1 MFSLTTH
8 QQNLLQKMENNDM
21 NTTESRREFE
31 KWAFSESYTTIRH
44 EDEYDDY
51 YISTQTECGW
61 RAWQAARGQLEKQLR
76 IALHGHPDSQLWG
89 DRGLLAATMR
99 CVYGYEKLERK
110 RDEARRNRDNLIKLI
125 EPFKYWRDI
134 SECDCSNPLPQGGCL
149 RCDLERILSEILTS
163 EKI

>member
-1 MFSLTTH
+1 MKTHKCDCDGRSLG
-8 QQNLLQKMENNDM
+8 LDKCDKCKSM
-21 NTTESRREFE
+21 NTETNHREFE
-31 KWAFSESYTTIRH
+31 EWASNQTWLSLYGQSGDAAWES
-44 EDEYDDY
+44 
-51 YISTQTECGW
+51 
-61 RAWQAARGQLEKQLR
+61 WQAAREQLEKQLR
-76 IALHGHPDSQLWG
+76 IALDGHPDSQLWG
-89 DRGLLAATMR
+89 GDGLLAATMR
-99 CVYGYEKLERK
+99 CVYGYEKLERE